1 LPLVFKHFVLEEII
15 IQNYINKLSNVDAE
29 KVVLGSLLL
38 QKNLYYA
45 NADSLF
51 DELFTRTSNQ
61 YIFRA
66 ICEIVEA
73 GKDIDLITVN
83 QQMYNAGYHAIIS
96 KENPTW
102 GGPTEISKLTNAI
115 ASTAHFEYHV
125 QILTDLHMLRKI
137 QMLSMEV
144 SQKCIGLDDPREIIA
159 TINEEV
165 VNLINLNDEEFDKTS
180 AIKETID
187 NMQSS
192 NLDDVIKSGIYKLDD
207 FIFGFMLCDFI
218 IVAGATSMGKTA
230 FALRLFLNLIMQG
243 MYPAFFSLEMSSQQL
258 ISRLLAMISNVGL
271 SDIRRRSLTDSQWE
285 KMHLAVA
292 TLEEQKFTI
301 DDKSGNLNQISNKIR
316 KYHIKYGTKVFFIDY
331 IQLVKVN
338 LGKRAN
344 REQEVA
350 TISRTLKELCREL
363 KIIIISLSQL
373 SREVSKRTN
382 HRPMLSDLRESGA
395 IEQDADF
402 VLFPYRPAYYDT
414 FETQIPYIEDATL
427 IIAKGRG
434 TGLKDIDMKFIS
446 TRTNYLN
453 GEPNEDENEDTPF

>member
-1 LPLVFKHFVLEEII
+1 
-15 IQNYINKLSNVDAE
+15 
-29 KVVLGSLLL
+29 
-38 QKNLYYA
+38 
-45 NADSLF
+45 
-51 DELFTRTSNQ
+51 
-61 YIFRA
+61 
-66 ICEIVEA
+66 
-73 GKDIDLITVN
+73 
-83 QQMYNAGYHAIIS
+83 
-96 KENPTW
+96 
-102 GGPTEISKLTNAI
+102 
-115 ASTAHFEYHV
+115 
-125 QILTDLHMLRKI
+125 
-137 QMLSMEV
+137 
-144 SQKCIGLDDPREIIA
+144 
-159 TINEEV
+159 V